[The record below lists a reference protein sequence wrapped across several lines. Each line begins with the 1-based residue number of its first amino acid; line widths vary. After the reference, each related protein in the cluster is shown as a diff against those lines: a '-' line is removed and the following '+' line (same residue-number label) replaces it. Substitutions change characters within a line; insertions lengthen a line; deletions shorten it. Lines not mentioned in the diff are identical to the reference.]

1 MFKTGIIKYCL
12 LAFFALFF
20 LIIKWQTFATS
31 LMPGDLF
38 VITVNSNPDLVEFVS
53 RVDMITGTK
62 IYLSDDA
69 RTSGG
74 TWRATEWYI
83 TFISSKLIPK
93 GTKVMLTGIDTV
105 TQFVFPAW
113 IWTITRNNSFDLST
127 SSENLLAYQ
136 GTSYNQVSP
145 SFIYWLW
152 FWGPSTWI
160 VTWIPTANNSYLP
173 PSLSFW
179 LSALNLNS
187 NNQIQYN
194 CTNTALLDPSF
205 VTAYYSASNRNSGAV
220 AYGPSPCVFDLIK
233 PALSISLSTGQS
245 SFTSW
250 HILKFFVSATEA
262 MSTGS
267 FTCSDIVLS
276 GSFVGT
282 SVCNSVLE
290 ISPFNKTKFEVTV
303 TATWNGII
311 NMNILSGTVSDVAWN
326 SNSPS
331 IVISNTVTID
341 QTAPV
346 VTLSG
351 LSPMTIAQG
360 WSYTEQG
367 ATRTDNVDGT
377 WTIASPTSGSVNT
390 AVIGIYVLE
399 YNYTDTGGNISNT
412 VTRTVNVTDQT
423 APVVTLSGFSPMTI
437 AQGWSYTEQGATR
450 TDNVDGTWT
459 IASPTSGSVNTA
471 VIGIYVLEYNY
482 TDTGGNISNTV
493 TRTVNVTDQTAPV
506 VTLNSWNMTIDWGGA
521 YTELGATWT
530 DNVDGTW
537 TIASPTSGSVNTA
550 VIGIYVLEYNYT
562 DTGGNISNT
571 VTRTVNVTDQTA
583 PVVTLNSW
591 NMTINWG
598 DLYSELGATW
608 TDNVDGNG
616 TINFPTSGTMSSF
629 VPWIYT
635 LEYSYTDA
643 AWYTGTATRIVTV
656 WNPWIP
662 QPVNDFYNMAQD
674 TWLLLYDIT
683 DNDIDIQYTTSWGM
697 LIGPIHGTYIE
708 SWAWIIYYPNTGYV
722 GVDTFVYQLCN
733 ILMECGTGLVTITI
747 QDTQAP
753 VVTLNSWNMTI
764 DWGGAYTELGATWTD
779 DIDGSWDITRPTT
792 GSVDNYTPWLYI
804 LEYTYTD
811 TGGNSGTAIR
821 NVIVSSPWIPQPVD
835 DNYSMPQDTASPLF
849 SVTSNDINVQFIT
862 SWGILVDPL
871 NGTYFVTSGWIFYY
885 PNTGYVGVDTFV
897 YQICNIY
904 NQCGTGLVTVTVN
917 AISSGSTPSSP
928 LGGWAYVSQ
937 PIPNNNNPEIPTTPD
952 IDTPGVDMNIFN
964 PDIDSTTC
972 FAPMDKLT
980 VDQGNDMT
988 QMFRIAHQMLYS
1000 YGLTTIPGTQ
1010 DFMLDRKI
1018 TRAEAAKF
1026 FVQFAQNVLCRQKI
1040 KTYDN
1045 RFNDI
1050 GDLYPDL
1057 QTNIILSNEYGI
1069 FYGSESNKFNP
1080 NSFITRDEL
1089 IAVIMRLVTG
1099 KYDDAEWSDRAANYR
1114 INLENHTSIDL
1125 TNTTRWKLAE
1135 VIYDL
1140 YKHNKFE
1147 LGDSGYLLQ

>member
-367 ATRTDNVDGT
+367 ATRTDN
-377 WTIASPTSGSVNT
+377 I
-390 AVIGIYVLE
+390 
-399 YNYTDTGGNISNT
+399 
-412 VTRTVNVTDQT
+412 
-423 APVVTLSGFSPMTI
+423 
-437 AQGWSYTEQGATR
+437 
-450 TDNVDGTWT
+450 
-459 IASPTSGSVNTA
+459 
-471 VIGIYVLEYNY
+471 
-482 TDTGGNISNTV
+482 
-493 TRTVNVTDQTAPV
+493 
-506 VTLNSWNMTIDWGGA
+506 
-521 YTELGATWT
+521 
-530 DNVDGTW
+530 DGTW